1 MAIYKNSFDEEK
13 TNAVLCAVDNGI
25 LDIDDSLD
33 ELERLADTA
42 GAVCVAR
49 LIQPREKPDIRT
61 YIGSGKV
68 KELADFIKAREDSE
82 DSISLVIFDD
92 ELSPSQIK
100 NLEDELNCRVIDRTM
115 LILDIFA
122 KRATT
127 AEGKLQVE
135 IACLR
140 YTAPRLIG
148 KGTQLSRL
156 AGGIGTRGPGE
167 SKLETDRRH
176 LKRRIA
182 ALEEKITELERSRDV
197 KRARRIKSG
206 IKTVAIVGYT
216 NAGKSTLM
224 NKLTDAG
231 ILAEDKLFATLDP
244 TTRNLRLPNG
254 SELLLTD
261 TVGFVSRLP
270 HHLVKAFKSTLE
282 EVKHSNAIIK
292 LVDASEKEET
302 RRMKIDVTEKLLIE
316 LGAADKSVI
325 QVYNKC
331 DIETDVD
338 FIPRDAVRIS
348 SKTGKGIDTLL
359 ERLVDITQQK

>member
-1 MAIYKNSFDEEK
+1 MAIKRISQNEIK
-13 TNAVLCAVDNGI
+13 ANAILCA
-25 LDIDDSLD
+25 IDTDSSFSVENSLD

-49 LIQPREKPDIRT
+49 ILQPRDKPDNRT
-61 YIGSGKV
+61 YLGSGKV
-68 KELADFIKAREDSE
+68 KELADFINARKDDENKID
-82 DSISLVIFDD
+82 LVIFDD

-100 NLEDELNCRVIDRTM
+100 NLEDELDCRVIDRTM

-122 KRATT
+122 GRATT

-167 SKLETDRRH
+167 SKLESDRRH

-182 ALEEKITELERSRDV
+182 ALAERITELERTREVQRSR
-197 KRARRIKSG
+197 RRKAG
-206 IKTVAIVGYT
+206 MKVVAIVGYT

-224 NKLTDAG
+224 NALTDAN
-231 ILAEDKLFATLDP
+231 IFAEDKLFATLDP
-244 TTRNLRLPNG
+244 TTRNLRLPSG
-254 SELLLTD
+254 KELLITD
-261 TVGFVSRLP
+261 TVGFVNRLP

-282 EVKHSNAIIK
+282 EVNHASAIIE
-292 LVDASEKEET
+292 LVDASEKEEQ
-302 RRMKIDVTEKLLIE
+302 RAMKIDVTEKLIAE
-316 LGAADKSVI
+316 LGAGEKPI
-325 QVYNKC
+325 IKVYNKC
-331 DIETDVD
+331 DIETEVD
-338 FIPRDAVRIS
+338 FIPRDAIRIS
-348 SKTGKGIDTLL
+348 AKTGKGLDKLL
-359 ERLVDITQQK
+359 SKLEEI